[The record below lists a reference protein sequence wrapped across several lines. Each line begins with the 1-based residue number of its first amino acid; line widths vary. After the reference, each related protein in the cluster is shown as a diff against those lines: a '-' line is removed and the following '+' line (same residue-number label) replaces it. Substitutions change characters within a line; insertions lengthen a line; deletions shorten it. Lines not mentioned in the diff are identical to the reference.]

1 MNSLI
6 LTAVLAIV
14 TPDKCNGAIVLERPQ
29 TFDWNEFHYVPVK
42 SRGMF
47 EKPKKVPSITRV
59 HRVRY
64 R

>member
-1 MNSLI
+1 MNTLI
-6 LTAVLAIV
+6 MLMALTVQ
-14 TPDKCNGAIVLERPQ
+14 TPEQCNGAIVLERPK
-29 TFDWNEFHYVPVK
+29 FDWNEFHYVPPK

>member
-1 MNSLI
+1 MNTLI
-6 LTAVLAIV
+6 MLMALTVQ
-14 TPDKCNGAIVLERPQ
+14 TPDQCNGAIVLERPK
-29 TFDWNEFHYVPVK
+29 FDWNEFHYPPAK

-47 EKPKKVPSITRV
+47 EKPKKVPSIIKV

>member
-1 MNSLI
+1 VNSLI

-14 TPDKCNGAIVLERPQ
+14 TPDKLNGAIVLERPQ
-29 TFDWNEFHYVPVK
+29 FDWNEFHYVPPK

-47 EKPKKVPSITRV
+47 EKPKKVPSIARV
-59 HRVRY
+59 HRVRC